1 MPHFYFNYS
10 SGGKMVT
17 DHLGTDFPSLEAAYL
32 DACETAL
39 AIAFEKLRARQDPAT
54 DAFDIVD
61 VDQNVLMQLP
71 FSEVLRP
78 GTATIMPRSML
89 RPASALEN
97 CSRER
102 ARGERLKSELCA
114 ELARTREIFA
124 AIRAN
129 LPAGHPS

>member
-1 MPHFYFNYS
+1 MPQFYFNYS
-10 SGGKMVT
+10 SGGTTFT
-17 DHLGTDFPSLEAAYL
+17 DDVGTDFASLEAAYL

-61 VDQNVLMQLP
+61 VDRNVLMQLP

-78 GTATIMPRSML
+78 GTGTIMPWSML
-89 RPASALEN
+89 QTTSALEN

-102 ARGERLKSELCA
+102 ARGERLKSELGA

-129 LPAGHPS
+129 VPTRHPS